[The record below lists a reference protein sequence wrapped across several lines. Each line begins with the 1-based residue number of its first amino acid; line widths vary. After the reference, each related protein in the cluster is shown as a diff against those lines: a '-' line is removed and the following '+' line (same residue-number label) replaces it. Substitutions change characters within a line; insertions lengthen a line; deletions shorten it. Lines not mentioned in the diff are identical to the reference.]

1 MSLVINI
8 CDQVVEDSSEIASA
22 RVSASHRKSMRRP
35 IFKNKQQTGSIRNL
49 SLSNISE
56 ENIDDNSNSEELR
69 LKNKVN
75 CCHVTFVC
83 DDEKV
88 TSDTSDNLNNYESD
102 KDKVRSNEENEK
114 EKIIGNKSDKED
126 KEDRDNCQVSD
137 KKKRVNNNTAENM
150 SKRCL
155 VSRFVP
161 EFIDNNK
168 ITIV

>member
-1 MSLVINI
+1 
-8 CDQVVEDSSEIASA
+8 VVEESSEIASA
-22 RVSASHRKSMRRP
+22 RVSSSYRKSMKRT
-35 IFKNKQQTGSIRNL
+35 IFKNKQQTGSIKNL
-49 SLSNISE
+49 SLSKISE

-75 CCHVTFVC
+75 CRHVTFVC

-88 TSDTSDNLNNYESD
+88 TSDTSDN
-102 KDKVRSNEENEK
+102 SN
-114 EKIIGNKSDKED
+114 KED
-126 KEDRDNCQVSD
+126 KEDSYECQVSD

-150 SKRCL
+150 NQSCL

-161 EFIDNNK
+161 EFIDNDK